1 MTPELLTATTP
12 IPATTPRAAVA
23 RAESLTGRLPAL
35 RPAAA
40 RAARVGFDGRFPRWL
55 SERVGV
61 AAQVHAARPPTE
73 LLSLDLRSAAGRADV
88 ALDPA
93 QWPAL
98 AMAAA
103 LPDAELAREVADALL
118 APLAARLAPLLPG
131 LRLGAIRRYPSAAV
145 SDGGLPALA
154 VGGGQLSL
162 VRLDRALAD
171 HLDALMRDGAASP
184 LGRLAALRVPMRLA
198 LFDRPLGQR
207 ALHGL
212 AAGDVVLAGA
222 ARRAGPRWRVTLKFG
237 LGITMQATADL
248 DLDASRAHLAAP
260 PRLVDEA
267 AMAAPL
273 AAPQA
278 QGLEHLQ
285 VPVSFEI
292 DSARIALGELASLGE
307 GAVIELDVP
316 LSEASVRLVCHGQTL
331 GIGQLVAIGDQLGVR
346 ILRMGLGAT
355 GTGPAAGLTAMASM
369 AAMPGVTGMGQPS

>member
-12 IPATTPRAAVA
+12 DIAPPPRGAVA
-23 RAESLTGRLPAL
+23 RAESLAGRLPAL

-40 RAARVGFDGRFPRWL
+40 RAARLGFDGRFPRWL
-55 SERVGV
+55 TERLGL
-61 AAQVHAARPPTE
+61 ATQVHAARPPTE

-88 ALDPA
+88 ALDPS

-98 AMAAA
+98 AMAAE
-103 LPDAELAREVADALL
+103 LPDVELAREVADALL

-131 LRLGAIRRYPSAAV
+131 LRVGAVRRYPSEALG
-145 SDGGLPALA
+145 DGGLPALN
-154 VGGGQLSL
+154 VGAGQMSL

-171 HLDALMRDGAASP
+171 HLDALMRDGTASP

-198 LFDRPLGQR
+198 LFERPLGPR

-212 AAGDVVLAGA
+212 TPGDVVLAGA
-222 ARRAGPRWRVTLKFG
+222 ARRAGSRWRVTLKFG

-267 AMAAPL
+267 AAAPL
-273 AAPQA
+273 AVPPAE
-278 QGLEHLQ
+278 GLEHLQ

-316 LSEASVRLVCHGQTL
+316 LPEATVRLVCHGQTL
-331 GIGQLVAIGDQLGVR
+331 GLGQLVAIGDQLGVR
-346 ILRMGLGAT
+346 IVRMGLGVAS
-355 GTGPAAGLTAMASM
+355 GGAGVVAASTGLT
-369 AAMPGVTGMGQPS
+369 PGLSS

>member
-12 IPATTPRAAVA
+12 DTAPPRRGAVA

-55 SERVGV
+55 AESVGV

-98 AMAAA
+98 AMAAE

-131 LRLGAIRRYPSAAV
+131 LRLGAMRRYPSSAV
-145 SDGGLPALA
+145 SAGGLPALT
-154 VGGGQLSL
+154 VGGAQLSL

-184 LGRLAALRVPMRLA
+184 LGRLTALRVPMRLA

-267 AMAAPL
+267 AAPL
-273 AAPQA
+273 ATPDV

-307 GAVIELDVP
+307 GAVIELDMP
-316 LSEASVRLVCHGQTL
+316 LSEAAVRLVCHGQTL
-331 GIGQLVAIGDQLGVR
+331 GIGHLVAIGDQLGVR
-346 ILRMGLGAT
+346 IQRMGAGATGASGAAGAMSAMGAMGAMGLG
-355 GTGPAAGLTAMASM
+355 
-369 AAMPGVTGMGQPS
+369 QPS

>member
-1 MTPELLTATTP
+1 MTPELLTDAP
-12 IPATTPRAAVA
+12 LASAPRRRGAPV
-23 RAESLTGRLPAL
+23 RADSLLGRLPAL

-40 RAARVGFDGRFPRWL
+40 RAARTGFDARFARWL
-55 SERVGV
+55 SERIGLPT
-61 AAQVHAARPPTE
+61 QVHGARPPTE
-73 LLSLDLRSAAGRADV
+73 LLSLDLHSAAGRADV

-98 AMAAA
+98 AMAAE
-103 LPDAELAREVADALL
+103 LPDAELAREVTDALL

-131 LRLGAIRRYPSAAV
+131 LRVGAVRRYPSSAA
-145 SDGGLPALA
+145 GPCALPAMA
-154 VGGGQLSL
+154 IGGGQLSL

-184 LGRLAALRVPMRLA
+184 LGRLAALRVPMRLT
-198 LFDRPLGQR
+198 LFDRPLGR
-207 ALHGL
+207 EALHSL

-222 ARRAGPRWRVTLKFG
+222 ARRAGPRWRVFLKFG

-248 DLDASRAHLAAP
+248 DLHASRAYVAAP

-267 AMAAPL
+267 AAAPL
-273 AAPQA
+273 ATPAA
-278 QGLEHLQ
+278 EGLEHLQ

-316 LSEASVRLVCHGQTL
+316 LHEATVRLVCHGQTL

-346 ILRMGLGAT
+346 IVRMGLSPGA
-355 GTGPAAGLTAMASM
+355 AAGTPGTA
-369 AAMPGVTGMGQPS
+369 GMGGLGGMTQGLSS

>member
-12 IPATTPRAAVA
+12 TAAPPPRGAVA
-23 RAESLTGRLPAL
+23 RAESLAGRLPAL

-40 RAARVGFDGRFPRWL
+40 RAARIGFDGRLPRWL
-55 SERVGV
+55 GERLGM
-61 AAQVHAARPPTE
+61 ATQVHAARPPTD
-73 LLSLDLRSAAGRADV
+73 LLSLDLRSAAGHADV

-103 LPDAELAREVADALL
+103 LPDVELAREVADALL
-118 APLAARLAPLLPG
+118 APLAAQLAPLLPG
-131 LRLGAIRRYPSAAV
+131 LRVGAVRRYPPGAV
-145 SDGGLPALA
+145 SDGGLPALS
-154 VGGGQLSL
+154 VGAGQLSL

-171 HLDALMRDGAASP
+171 HLDALMREGTASP

-198 LFDRPLGQR
+198 LFERPLGRR

-212 AAGDVVLAGA
+212 APGDVVLAGA

-267 AMAAPL
+267 AAAAPPL
-273 AAPQA
+273 ALTAA
-278 QGLEHLQ
+278 EGLEHLQ

-316 LSEASVRLVCHGQTL
+316 LPEATVRLVCHGQTL
-331 GIGQLVAIGDQLGVR
+331 GLGQLVAIGDQLGVR
-346 ILRMGLGAT
+346 IVRMGLGIASA
-355 GTGPAAGLTAMASM
+355 GAGVMAEAAGTSQGLS
-369 AAMPGVTGMGQPS
+369 S